1 MFNLLFTHCL
11 ISPQNLD
18 RTSDLYGRSH
28 KCRITSAVTSQGC
41 SGSMALSVLV
51 EIRKTVSGCSKDRV
65 RPPTIG
71 TVKSCNPSGYGGR
84 RLPGP
89 HHHNTSLSSS
99 QPRIHITNTIE
110 HHCSFIRSRNRTTFL
125 HLLHPRASSH
135 AKRRCLKKSPSSP
148 VVLSS
153 TALQKAHPVLA
164 I

>member
-11 ISPQNLD
+11 ISQQNLD

-99 QPRIHITNTIE
+99 QPRIHITHTLE
-110 HHCSFIRSRNRTTFL
+110 HHCSLIRSQNRTTFL
-125 HLLHPRASSH
+125 YLLHFKASSY
-135 AKRRCLKKSPSSP
+135 AKRRCLKKARRRQ
-148 VVLSS
+148 LS
-153 TALQKAHPVLA
+153 LA
-164 I
+164 IQLYKKRILLSP